1 MLVLG
6 IETTCDETAAAVIE
20 RASDGSGRIL
30 SNIVRSQTD
39 EHARFGGVVPEIAA
53 RAHVDLLDG
62 IVDSAMKEAGIGFA
76 QLSAVAAAAGP
87 GLIGGVIVGLTTA
100 KAIAM
105 VHDTPL
111 IAVNHLEAHALTPRL
126 TCALAFPYCLFL
138 ASGGHTQI
146 VAVVGVGKYV
156 RLGTTVDDAMG
167 EAFDKVAKMLSLPYP
182 GGPEVERAAAGGDPK
197 RFAFPRPMLG
207 RPDANFS
214 LSGLKTA
221 VRNEAS
227 RMMPLEPQDISDLC
241 ASFQAAVLESTADRL
256 SVGLRLVPRTIR
268 SAPRAG
274 RGRRRRRQSR
284 DPRRLAGCRGQSADH
299 ADHSAAGAVHRQR
312 RDDRLGRRGA
322 DGARADRYD
331 GCAAAR
337 ALAARCQ
344 CRGAGGLRQHQGGI
358 LAMPS
363 DNTVA
368 VIGAGAWGTALAG
381 VAARAGRDVILY
393 ARNAENAA
401 QMKLAHANPR
411 LPGMRLDQRIE
422 ITNRIAAAAGAHII
436 LIATP
441 AQNLREAALA
451 LAPHL
456 KKATPVIATAK
467 GIERGT
473 HKFMT
478 EVIAEAA
485 PDATPAI
492 LSGPSFADDVA
503 RGLPTAVT
511 LAAKD
516 EALASALV
524 QALGS
529 STFRPYHTTDIRGVE
544 IGGAAKNVLAIAA
557 GIVEGR
563 KLGASALAALTTRG
577 FSELAR
583 LGRACG
589 ARAETLAGLSGLGDL
604 ILSCSS
610 LQSRNFALGIALGRG
625 EQPARD
631 KLAEGAFTAPVLI
644 ELAASQNVDMPVS
657 NAVAAILAGKVTID
671 AAIEGLLTRP
681 FKAEE

>member
-1 MLVLG
+1 
-6 IETTCDETAAAVIE
+6 
-20 RASDGSGRIL
+20 
-30 SNIVRSQTD
+30 
-39 EHARFGGVVPEIAA
+39 
-53 RAHVDLLDG
+53 
-62 IVDSAMKEAGIGFA
+62 
-76 QLSAVAAAAGP
+76 
-87 GLIGGVIVGLTTA
+87 
-100 KAIAM
+100 
-105 VHDTPL
+105 
-111 IAVNHLEAHALTPRL
+111 
-126 TCALAFPYCLFL
+126 
-138 ASGGHTQI
+138 
-146 VAVVGVGKYV
+146 
-156 RLGTTVDDAMG
+156 
-167 EAFDKVAKMLSLPYP
+167 
-182 GGPEVERAAAGGDPK
+182 
-197 RFAFPRPMLG
+197 
-207 RPDANFS
+207 
-214 LSGLKTA
+214 
-221 VRNEAS
+221 
-227 RMMPLEPQDISDLC
+227 
-241 ASFQAAVLESTADRL
+241 
-256 SVGLRLVPRTIR
+256 
-268 SAPRAG
+268 
-274 RGRRRRRQSR
+274 
-284 DPRRLAGCRGQSADH
+284 
-299 ADHSAAGAVHRQR
+299 
-312 RDDRLGRRGA
+312 
-322 DGARADRYD
+322 
-331 GCAAAR
+331 
-337 ALAARCQ
+337 
-344 CRGAGGLRQHQGGI
+344 
-358 LAMPS
+358 MPS
-363 DNTVA
+363 FNSVA

-381 VAARAGRDVILY
+381 AAARAGRDVTLY
-393 ARNAENAA
+393 ARSAEAAA
-401 QMKLAHANPR
+401 QMKSARSNPR
-411 LPGMRLDQRIE
+411 LPGVRVDDRIE
-422 ITNRIAAAAGAHII
+422 ITGDITAAARADLI

-441 AQNLREAALA
+441 AQHLRDAAAA

-516 EALASALV
+516 EKLAAALV

-529 STFRPYHTTDIRGVE
+529 STFRPYHTSDIRGVE

-589 ARAETLAGLSGLGDL
+589 ARSETLVGLSGLGDL
-604 ILSCSS
+604 VLSCSS

-625 EQPARD
+625 EAPNRD
-631 KLAEGAFTAPVLI
+631 KLAEGEFTAPVLI

-657 NAVAAILAGKVTID
+657 NAVAAILSGKVTID